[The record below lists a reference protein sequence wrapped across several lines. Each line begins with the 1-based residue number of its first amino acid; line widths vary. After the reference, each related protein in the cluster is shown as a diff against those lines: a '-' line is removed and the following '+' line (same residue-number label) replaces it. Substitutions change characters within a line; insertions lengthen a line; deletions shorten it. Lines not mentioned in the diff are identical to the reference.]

1 LWGESQSVQD
11 VLLVYPRGG
20 CGNAVCHLFSH
31 LLVCASKVVLESVSG
46 SAGALLFSQCN
57 VARRNFVWAR
67 GSRCLSFASSWWF
80 FFCWVWF

>member
-1 LWGESQSVQD
+1 
-11 VLLVYPRGG
+11 
-20 CGNAVCHLFSH
+20 
-31 LLVCASKVVLESVSG
+31 LVCASKVVLESVSG